1 MENILT
7 MESITTDDVMR
18 IINRALEFKKGR
30 KLNIGNKSIMNM
42 FFENSTR
49 TKTSFQMAES
59 NLGMNILNFDAD
71 TSSIKKGET
80 LYDTVKTV
88 ESIGVDIAVIRDSQD
103 EYYQELKDL
112 NIHILNAGDG
122 KGQHPSQ
129 SFLDLMTIYEK
140 FGKFEG
146 LNVAIVGD
154 LKHSR
159 VAHSNSSVLKRL
171 GANLYYGGPK
181 SWYTEEFQKFGEY
194 RDIDE
199 LVNTMDVIMLLR
211 VQKERLNVNE
221 SSDFTPENYLEKYG
235 LTMNRSKKMSPNAI
249 IMHPAPV
256 NRGIEIADEVVECN
270 KSVIFPQ
277 MTNGVFAR
285 MAMIEEVLLEEAQ

>member
-1 MENILT
+1 MDNILT
-7 MESITTDDVMR
+7 MDTVATNDVMR
-18 IINRALEFKKGR
+18 IIERALEFKKGA
-30 KLNIGNKSIMNM
+30 KSSFQNKSVMNM

-49 TKTSFQMAES
+49 TKTSFQMAEA
-59 NLGMNILNFDAD
+59 NLGMNVLNFDVD

-88 ESIGVDIAVIRDSQD
+88 ESIGVDVAVIRDSQD
-103 EYYQELKDL
+103 AYYQQLKDV

-140 FGKFEG
+140 FHHFDG

-159 VAHSNSSVLKRL
+159 VAHSNSVILEKL
-171 GANLYYGGPK
+171 GANLFYGGPK
-181 SWYTEEFQKFGEY
+181 SWYTEEFHHFGPLLP
-194 RDIDE
+194 IDE
-199 LVNTMDVIMLLR
+199 LVGTMDVVMLLR
-211 VQKERLNVNE
+211 VQKERLATDE
-221 SSDFTPENYLEKYG
+221 QFAADNYLETYG
-235 LTMNRSKKMSPNAI
+235 LTSNRANKMNSEAI

-256 NRGIEIADEVVECN
+256 NRGVEIADEVVECN

-285 MAMIEEVLLEEAQ
+285 MAMLEEVLQGEA

>member
-1 MENILT
+1 MDNILT
-7 MESITTDDVMR
+7 MDVVATNDVMR
-18 IINRALEFKKGR
+18 IIERALEFKHGAKSSFQ
-30 KLNIGNKSIMNM
+30 NKSVMNM

-49 TKTSFQMAES
+49 TKTSFQMAEA
-59 NLGMNILNFDAD
+59 NLGMNVLNFDAD

-88 ESIGVDIAVIRDSQD
+88 ESIGVDVAVIRDSQD
-103 EYYQELKDL
+103 AYYQQLEDID
-112 NIHILNAGDG
+112 IHILNAGDG

-140 FGKFEG
+140 FHHFEG

-159 VAHSNSSVLKRL
+159 VAHSNSVILEKL
-171 GANLYYGGPK
+171 GANLYYGGPE
-181 SWYTEEFQKFGEY
+181 SWYSNEFHKFGPLLP
-194 RDIDE
+194 IDE
-199 LVNTMDVIMLLR
+199 LVEQMDVVMLLR
-211 VQKERLNVNE
+211 VQKERLDDDENFKV
-221 SSDFTPENYLEKYG
+221 DNYLDKFG
-235 LTMNRSKKMSPNAI
+235 LTQKRADKMLSTAI

-256 NRGIEIADEVVECN
+256 NRGVEIANEVVECN

-277 MTNGVFAR
+277 MTNGVYAR
-285 MAMIEEVLLEEAQ
+285 MAMLEEVLQGEK